1 MDQSGHFILGNPEH
15 NLAVNMDAFA
25 KSGWFARGG
34 IQHVSA
40 FFVDNG
46 NTVKKNKSIP
56 EAVCPWGVRGV

>member
-1 MDQSGHFILGNPEH
+1 
-15 NLAVNMDAFA
+15 MDAFA